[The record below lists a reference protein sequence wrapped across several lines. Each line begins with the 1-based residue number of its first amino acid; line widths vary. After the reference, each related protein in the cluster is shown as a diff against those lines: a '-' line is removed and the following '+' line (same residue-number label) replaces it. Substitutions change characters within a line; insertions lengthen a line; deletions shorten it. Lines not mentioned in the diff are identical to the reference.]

1 MWADGL
7 ALSKWPY
14 CHVKI
19 PFSIDPVSGFIFSM
33 LSALAYKIAIFRA
46 FVFKT
51 FSALRRGKLGVP
63 DGHDVVSI
71 SWGKLRWENS
81 IIKYLVTSCRGS
93 VHLPAR
99 WASGPAPSPFL

>member
-1 MWADGL
+1 
-7 ALSKWPY
+7 
-14 CHVKI
+14 
-19 PFSIDPVSGFIFSM
+19 M

-46 FVFKT
+46 FVFKM
-51 FSALRRGKLGVP
+51 FSTLERGKLGVP

-81 IIKYLVTSCRGS
+81 IIKYLLTSCRGS

-99 WASGPAPSPFL
+99 VGKRPCPIHVPLA